1 MKIRPASC
9 ITFLI
14 FLFSLCT
21 AGSANSVEYKVQI
34 SVDGSA
40 VLDVIQ
46 LAESGFSYDTIQRL
60 TTNLTILVEKAE
72 EKCGRQMNAW
82 VDEVN
87 IVPQSNYVLVK
98 YKLTWKNF
106 SRIENTKII
115 VGDVFQVEN
124 FFTYLFGDGAI
135 YFTYPHEYDF
145 TSALPK
151 PDEIDNTL
159 RTLKWLSAERFSSQN
174 PYIVFTKSTSDMFLE
189 SVLIYVYAIPAP
201 LSVALL
207 FTFLYIRHQKR
218 MKKVVEPKFHQH
230 IEIENA
236 EEKVIRT
243 IKAAGG
249 CLYQSQ
255 IVEQCK
261 FSKAKTSQLLSALE
275 KKGIIRRQKRGR
287 DKIVVLVEK
296 EGEKS

>member
-1 MKIRPASC
+1 
-9 ITFLI
+9 
-14 FLFSLCT
+14 
-21 AGSANSVEYKVQI
+21 VEYKVQI
-34 SVDGSA
+34 GADGTA
-40 VLDVIQ
+40 VLDVTQ
-46 LAESGFSYDTIQRL
+46 LAESSFSYDTIKRF
-60 TTNLTILVEKAE
+60 TTNLTFLVEKAK

-82 VDEVN
+82 VDEVS
-87 IVPQSNYVLVK
+87 IIPQSNYVLVK
-98 YKLTWKNF
+98 YKLIWKNF
-106 SRIENTKII
+106 SRIESTKII

-124 FFTYLFGDGAI
+124 FFSYLFGDGAI

-145 TSALPK
+145 TSAMPK
-151 PDEIDNTL
+151 PDEIDYAHGS
-159 RTLKWLSAERFSSQN
+159 LKWLSAERFSSQN
-174 PYIVFTKSTSDMFLE
+174 PYIVFTKSTSNMFLE
-189 SVLIYVYAIPAP
+189 SVLIYAIPA
-201 LSVALL
+201 SISAALL
-207 FTFLYIRHQKR
+207 FTLLYIKR
-218 MKKVVEPKFHQH
+218 RRRMEKMIEPKFPQP
-230 IEIENA
+230 IEVENA

-275 KKGIIRRQKRGR
+275 KRGIIRRQKRGR